1 MYLFDA
7 TPIAP
12 VGTETL
18 IHLKPMRSHTW
29 GYHALKAWYIGPSLK
44 QYCVIKIVTDSG
56 AVRLSETFKSKHHTI
71 TTPTVTPLDRIVKAT
86 RTLATAIKFRSNEL
100 PDELQAIEHLRAL
113 ITGNII
119 VPPNQAIE
127 AAEQANE
134 TIIA

>member
-1 MYLFDA
+1 MD
-7 TPIAP
+7 P
-12 VGTETL
+12 VGTKTL
-18 IHLKPMRSHTW
+18 IHLKHVLCHTW
-29 GYHALKAWYIGPSLK
+29 GYHALKAWYIEPSLK
-44 QYCVIKIVTDSG
+44 HYHVIKSVTESG
-56 AVRLSETFKSKHHTI
+56 TVRLSDTLKFKHHALS
-71 TTPTVTPLDRIVKAT
+71 TPTVTPLDRIVKAT